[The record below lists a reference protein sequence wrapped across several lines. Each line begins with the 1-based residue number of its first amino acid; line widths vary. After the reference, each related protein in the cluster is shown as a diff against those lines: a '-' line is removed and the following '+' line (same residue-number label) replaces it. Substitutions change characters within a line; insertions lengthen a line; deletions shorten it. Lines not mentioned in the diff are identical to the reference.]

1 MDFDTVIN
9 RVLGNEGG
17 YVNRADDPGGETNW
31 GISKRSYPDVD
42 VKNLTREQA
51 IEIYRADF
59 WAKVDGAELPE
70 ALMFQAI
77 DFAVNS
83 GCETAVRYLQLAA
96 GVADDGHVGPATLA
110 AMKAMPPAVLL
121 ITYLALRLKFMA
133 KLKNWSSD
141 GKGWA
146 NRIGDDLI
154 LGAQD
159 LLP

>member
-17 YVNRADDPGGETNW
+17 YVNRPEDPGGETNW

-42 VKNLTREQA
+42 VKNLTREAA
-51 IEIYRADF
+51 IEIYRQDF
-59 WAKVDGAELPE
+59 WAKVGAAELP
-70 ALMFQAI
+70 APLMFQAI

-110 AMKAMPPAVLL
+110 ALQAMPPAVLL
-121 ITYLALRLKFMA
+121 VTYLALRLKFMTR
-133 KLKNWSSD
+133 LKNWPSESR
-141 GKGWA
+141 GWA
-146 NRIGDDLI
+146 NRIGDDLL

-159 LLP
+159 LL